1 MSKKRVRFG
10 MFWQE
15 YGYQEI
21 DLPDDIDDTDEKA
34 VKDYIKSV
42 WDDIPLPTGDYVSG
56 SDELDEDFGVQVFSD
71 NSGIDS
77 EGGLT

>member
-1 MSKKRVRFG
+1 MSKRVRFG

-21 DLPDDIDDTDEKA
+21 DLPDDIDDTDDEA

-42 WDDIPLPTGDYVSG
+42 WDDISLPTGDYVSG
-56 SDELDEDFGVQVFSD
+56 SDELDEDFGVQVLSD
-71 NSGIDS
+71 NPGIDS
-77 EGGLT
+77 EGGSE